1 MNENQHK
8 NIRAI
13 LIEELGQLSYFEKK
27 NIEEKIDEQF
37 FKKQIFLIQNQKRQ
51 AAIFA
56 VCWGVL
62 AVTYLIFFS
71 LNPVN
76 SLSLSPLKWM
86 SSLFMLLCSF
96 LFAIGWGV
104 TNSTLK
110 KRKLIYR
117 LLLEMRE

>member
-1 MNENQHK
+1 MNENRHK
-8 NIRAI
+8 NIKAI

-27 NIEEKIDEQF
+27 NIEEKVDKQF
-37 FKKQIFLIQNQKRQ
+37 LEKQILLIQKQKRQ

-56 VCWGVL
+56 VCWSVF
-62 AVTYLIFFS
+62 AVIYFVTFIWSSMIS
-71 LNPVN
+71 LNGI
-76 SLSLSPLKWM
+76 SWIIGIFLLLS
-86 SSLFMLLCSF
+86 SF

-117 LLLEMRE
+117 LLLEIRE